1 MKRRGA
7 LALIAAG
14 AAWPLAAKAQLGKVA
29 RIGYLGGSSRDQARR
44 VLAAFHKRIQ
54 ELGHLEGGNIAI
66 DWRFADGDNE
76 RLPRLAAELVQAK
89 PDLIVAGPTPAVLA
103 AKNATKT
110 IPIVMIAAGD
120 PVALGWM
127 ESLSRP
133 PANVTGMTFTV
144 GVETFSKNLELLSE
158 IAPDVRLF
166 AVLFNSTDS
175 PLMPLVTER
184 IQAAACSMAVRLQW
198 LEAVGPEDFDRAFAE
213 IEKERAGALVVIAN
227 NNFMRRASRLA
238 ELAIEKRLPSIAQ
251 LRAATEAGTLMSYG
265 PSAVEQWARGAEYVD
280 RILRGAQPAD
290 LPVQQPTR
298 FELLI
303 NLKTAKALGITVPL
317 TLQAQTDEVIE

>member
-1 MKRRGA
+1 MKRGLASPWVHSA
-7 LALIAAG
+7 LAITRRLRLQLSRVDQRKSLKRRAG
-14 AAWPLAAKAQLGKVA
+14 
-29 RIGYLGGSSRDQARR
+29 
-44 VLAAFHKRIQ
+44 
-54 ELGHLEGGNIAI
+54 
-66 DWRFADGDNE
+66 
-76 RLPRLAAELVQAK
+76 LPVRAK
-89 PDLIVAGPTPAVLA
+89 PDVIVAGPTPAVLA

-133 PANVTGMTFTV
+133 SANVTGMTFTV
-144 GVETFSKNLELLSE
+144 GVETFSKNLELLRE

-166 AVLFNSTDS
+166 AILVNSTDS

-184 IQAAACSMAVRLQW
+184 IQAAARSMAVRLQW
-198 LEAVGPEDFDRAFAE
+198 VAAAGPEDFDRAFAE
-213 IEKERAGALVVIAN
+213 IEKERAGALLVMAN
-227 NNFMRRASRLA
+227 NNFMRGASRLA

-265 PSAVEQWARGAEYVD
+265 PSAVEQWTRGAEYVD

-303 NLKTAKALGITVPL
+303 NLKTANALGIAVPP
-317 TLQAQTDEVIE
+317 

>member
-1 MKRRGA
+1 MKRREA
-7 LALIAAG
+7 LAVLAAG
-14 AAWPLAAKAQLGKVA
+14 VAWPLAAKAQPAKVA

-44 VLAAFHKRIQ
+44 VLAAFHKRLQ
-54 ELGHLEGGNIAI
+54 ELGHLEGGSIAI

-76 RLPRLAAELVQAK
+76 RLPRLAAELVEAN
-89 PDLIVAGPTPAVLA
+89 PDLIVAGPTPAALA
-103 AKNATKT
+103 AKNATQT

-144 GVETFSKNLELLSE
+144 GVETFAKNLELLRE

-166 AVLFNSTDS
+166 AVLVNSTDS

-184 IQAAACSMAVRLQW
+184 IQAAARSMAVRLQW
-198 LEAVGPEDFDRAFAE
+198 LEAAGPEDFDRAFAD
-213 IEKERAGALVVIAN
+213 IEKERAGALLVIAN
-227 NNFMRRASRLA
+227 NNFMRGASRLA

-251 LRAATEAGTLMSYG
+251 LRVTTEAGTLMSYG

-303 NLKTAKALGITVPL
+303 NLKTAKALGLTVPP
-317 TLQAQTDEVIE
+317 TLLARADEVIE